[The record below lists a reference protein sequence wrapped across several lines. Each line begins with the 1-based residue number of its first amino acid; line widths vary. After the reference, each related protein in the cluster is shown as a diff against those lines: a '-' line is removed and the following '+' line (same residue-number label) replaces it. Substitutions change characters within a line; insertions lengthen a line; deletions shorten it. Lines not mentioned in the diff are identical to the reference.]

1 VNLDPVG
8 AVEVVMMATTA
19 GRVRRRGWLTGHH
32 WLAWRSLRRAG
43 RSPALR
49 SRPHLADRERVLIR
63 AGTRGGDWVVAT
75 ARALYWRPR
84 DGTWARLGWEEI
96 TRIDQDRATGAL
108 VVTGLP
114 GGAPRRA
121 SVPVNGGRKLLVF
134 AQERV
139 AATRLIVT
147 YLHVDG
153 RDVVIEG
160 RRQPATDD
168 VHWLVHA
175 VDGLVLSD
183 AALRG
188 EIDRSLRELR
198 STLGV

>member
-1 VNLDPVG
+1 VNLDPGG

-19 GRVRRRGWLTGHH
+19 GRVPRRGWLTGHH
-32 WLAWRSLRRAG
+32 WLAWRSLRR
-43 RSPALR
+43 PAT
-49 SRPHLADRERVLIR
+49 SGAVPAKPHLADRERVLIR
-63 AGTRGGDWVVAT
+63 AGTRGGGWVVAT
-75 ARALYWRPR
+75 ERALYWRPH

-108 VVTGLP
+108 VVTGLA
-114 GGAPRRA
+114 GGAPRRG
-121 SVPVNGGRKLLVF
+121 SVPVDGGRKLLVF

-147 YLHVDG
+147 RLRVDG
-153 RDVVIEG
+153 RDVLIEG

-168 VHWLVHA
+168 VHWLVHPA
-175 VDGLVLSD
+175 DGLVPTDS
-183 AALRG
+183 ALRG

>member
-1 VNLDPVG
+1 
-8 AVEVVMMATTA
+8 MMATTA
-19 GRVRRRGWLTGHH
+19 GRVPRRGWLTGHH

-49 SRPHLADRERVLIR
+49 SGPHLADRERVLIR
-63 AGTRGGDWVVAT
+63 AGTRGGGWVVAT
-75 ARALYWRPR
+75 ERALYWRPR

-96 TRIDQDRATGAL
+96 TRIDQNRATGAP
-108 VVTGLP
+108 VVTGLA
-114 GGAPRRA
+114 GGAPRRD
-121 SVPVNGGRKLLVF
+121 SVPVDGGRTLLVF

-147 YLHVDG
+147 SLRVDG

-175 VDGLVLSD
+175 VDGLVPTD
-183 AALRG
+183 AALRD